1 MITNLSYLVN
11 LIEIFSNNNTEMLK
25 TVIKQKNSA
34 EFRHYCLTLSIV
46 NDLLVTLK
54 KALRKIGY
62 ITICQ
67 LSPYKVQMDI

>member
-34 EFRHYCLTLSIV
+34 EFRHYCLT
-46 NDLLVTLK
+46 
-54 KALRKIGY
+54 
-62 ITICQ
+62 
-67 LSPYKVQMDI
+67 